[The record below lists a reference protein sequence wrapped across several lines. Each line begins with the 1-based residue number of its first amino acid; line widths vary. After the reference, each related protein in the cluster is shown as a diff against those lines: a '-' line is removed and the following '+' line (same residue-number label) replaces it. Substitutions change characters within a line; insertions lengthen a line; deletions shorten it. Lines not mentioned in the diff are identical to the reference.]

1 MCVSQCYILELSE
14 RSPKSKYLLYWAETV
29 VLWKKIAVCLC
40 LGSDCLFCVQEL
52 LIVFFQTSVDKVLQ
66 G

>member
-1 MCVSQCYILELSE
+1 MKEI
-14 RSPKSKYLLYWAETV
+14 LYWAETV